1 MKSSKSKRG
10 FTIVELLV
18 VIAIIAIL
26 ASLLLPALALAREL
40 AARSNCLSNLKQIHL
55 TSSMYA
61 DDYDEY
67 LPCDGDRETGNDEYK
82 WWTAGGAFTLLCG
95 RVPMQTGQTSVFSKY
110 IENPKILVCPSK
122 ERGPF
127 PFGWLR
133 DPDTACWINRDYTN
147 YAFATGLNKKE
158 NKIIK
163 SPRVVACDAK
173 MSASWASS
181 PGTNECHSG
190 GYVNRW
196 ALKWQVCQFSGMPN
210 GAYGTRI
217 TPGYTSHYDWG
228 INQVWLAGYAK
239 PQPFECEGCVY
250 SQYGNYMFIH
260 KRNLGQDLHGDNHQY
275 NSDAIFDIRDPIV
288 GTYPHQ

>member
-147 YAFATGLNKKE
+147 YAFATGLNKKQ
-158 NKIIK
+158 NVIIR

-173 MSASWASS
+173 MYPSWSTQS
-181 PGTNECHSG
+181 DTNLCWSG
-190 GYVNRW
+190 PVKNRW
-196 ALKWQVCQFSGMPN
+196 MLKWGGMTPPGGPTGN
-210 GAYGTRI
+210 YATRFELRQRD
-217 TPGYTSHYDWG
+217 PSHADWG
-228 INQVWLAGYAK
+228 INIVYLAGYAK
-239 PQPFECEGCVY
+239 ATPFDDHSGT
-250 SQYGNYMFIH
+250 YGWIH
-260 KRNLGQDLHGDNHQY
+260 KRHIGMDLYGDNHQY
-275 NSDAIFDIRDPIV
+275 NSDAVYDIREPIR
-288 GTYPHQ
+288 GTYPTTP